1 MRSPDAQKISGVS
14 GAESP
19 ATRPPLRPVPDRPRA
34 AGSRHG
40 GATIRLQLDFGPAA
54 AAEARAAVG
63 LLEGRA
69 DPDALDDVR
78 LLVSEVVTNA
88 VRHSGSPAGTL
99 IDLEIAARGD
109 DVRVEV
115 VDSGNGFAPRP
126 RATGQSQASGWGLHL
141 VDRLA
146 RRWGVERSPRPRVWF
161 ELGPV

>member
-1 MRSPDAQKISGVS
+1 M
-14 GAESP
+14 
-19 ATRPPLRPVPDRPRA
+19 PDRPRA

-99 IDLEIAARGD
+99 IDLEIAARGN

-115 VDSGNGFAPRP
+115 VDSG
-126 RATGQSQASGWGLHL
+126 LHV
-141 VDRLA
+141 VDGLA

-161 ELGPV
+161 ELGPA